1 MLGHRHFGYGRE
13 TYASRLYLCS
23 VLSIVGSVCVWK
35 GVWTLLEVYILPAS
49 AWSEVACVVVG
60 FGLLAATRAL
70 VNQGGVVDSASSL
83 MVTI

>member
-1 MLGHRHFGYGRE
+1 
-13 TYASRLYLCS
+13 
-23 VLSIVGSVCVWK
+23 VWK

>member
-1 MLGHRHFGYGRE
+1 
-13 TYASRLYLCS
+13 
-23 VLSIVGSVCVWK
+23 
-35 GVWTLLEVYILPAS
+35 
-49 AWSEVACVVVG
+49 VVVG